1 MIEEMISKI
10 MIQMNIL
17 MILEIT
23 LLEEKV
29 IREVSLEEIIMR
41 MKKMRIM
48 SLEEEEEVEKMYMMK
63 KMMII

>member
-29 IREVSLEEIIMR
+29 IREASLEEIIMR

-48 SLEEEEEVEKMYMMK
+48 SLEEKEEVEKIYMMK

>member
-1 MIEEMISKI
+1 
-10 MIQMNIL
+10 

-23 LLEEKV
+23 LLEEMI
-29 IREVSLEEIIMR
+29 IREASLEKIIMR

-48 SLEEEEEVEKMYMMK
+48 SLEEKEEIEKMYMMK

>member
-48 SLEEEEEVEKMYMMK
+48 PLEEEEEVEKMYMMK